1 MSFNE
6 QLDRIGEMVGV
17 VVLGMLL
24 WAVPWVPSAW
34 WFVPFMLLLV
44 RPLSVAV
51 GLAGSRRISP
61 AQRRLIS
68 WFGIRGIGSLYHL
81 CYALN
86 HGLPSGPAQTLAG
99 LTVSVVVS
107 SIIAHGI
114 SVTPLMAQ
122 YRRRRRRHAGGA
134 RAKAG
139 PRGLHRSCG
148 PPWPGHNGPF
158 RPDRLWKTRQACPN
172 VATA

>member
-24 WAVPWVPSAW
+24 WAVPWEPAAW

-51 GLAGSRRISP
+51 GAAGSRRTSA
-61 AQRRLIS
+61 AQRRLIG
-68 WFGIRGIGSLYHL
+68 WFGIRGIGSLYYL

-86 HGLPSGPAQTLAG
+86 HGLTAGHAQTLVA
-99 LTVSVVVS
+99 LTFAVVVS
-107 SIIAHGI
+107 SIVAHGI

-122 YRRRRRRHAGGA
+122 YRRRRRN
-134 RAKAG
+134 K
-139 PRGLHRSCG
+139 
-148 PPWPGHNGPF
+148 
-158 RPDRLWKTRQACPN
+158 
-172 VATA
+172 